1 LDGQVVI
8 WKSICRCGLFVLLLT
23 PFGCRW
29 KESGDDQGTVLCPA
43 SSPSGPGTRLVYVA
57 PKYPAGAK
65 AARIQGAV
73 VLHAIIGADGKI
85 ESLEAISGPPML
97 YTAAIDAVKQW
108 VYKPY
113 VINCAATRVD
123 TTITVNFK
131 FEQPK

>member
-1 LDGQVVI
+1 
-8 WKSICRCGLFVLLLT
+8 
-23 PFGCRW
+23 
-29 KESGDDQGTVLCPA
+29 
-43 SSPSGPGTRLVYVA
+43 LVYVA